1 MLLIITL
8 LLLLL
13 LTDVFA
19 NAPTKTSFIDLK
31 CLKIVKKELPIQW
44 YILFCIFCFVL
55 LIKWIYKIFKWK
67 M

>member
-1 MLLIITL
+1 M

-31 CLKIVKKELPIQW
+31 CLKNVKKELLTQW
-44 YILFCIFCFVL
+44 YILFGIFCFVL
-55 LIKWIYKIFKWK
+55 LIKWIYKIFK
-67 M
+67 